1 MPDTSDEPSTPK
13 KTQREA
19 QEALEKQVAELKRE
33 IDKINRTLARAR
45 RISRRGGS
53 SRAVMKALPIAPAA
67 LNNRPNG
74 APSMKAVDETDLD
87 FSWMAPETN

>member
-33 IDKINRTLARAR
+33 IDKINRTLARVR
-45 RISRRGGS
+45 RRSRRGGG
-53 SRAVMKALPIAPAA
+53 RAGIKALPVAPAA
-67 LNNRPNG
+67 LNNRANA
-74 APSMKAVDETDLD
+74 APSMKAVDETVPE